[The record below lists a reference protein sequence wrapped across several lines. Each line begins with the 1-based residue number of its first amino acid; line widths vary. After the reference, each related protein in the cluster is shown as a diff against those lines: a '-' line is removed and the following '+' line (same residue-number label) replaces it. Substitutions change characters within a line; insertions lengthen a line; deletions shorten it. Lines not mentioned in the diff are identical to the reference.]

1 MKKLTKEE
9 FIQRALLIH
18 NNKYLYD
25 KVNYINTQTK
35 VIITC
40 PIHGD
45 FENLCK
51 LINDRTGLI
60 SKCEKGGKL

>member
-45 FENLCK
+45 FE
-51 LINDRTGLI
+51 
-60 SKCEKGGKL
+60 